1 MIPYASLRA
10 LCFVRLAEAHK
21 HEYHCIVKPIKP
33 LLLLLCLLFSWRA
46 PAVPSEAFLLDRVV
60 ASVGSEV
67 ILLSEVNFESRLAL
81 IQRGGA
87 LGRLTSIDDGLR
99 KSALQGL
106 IIQTL
111 LYAET
116 KRLRAFDAAGVEALK
131 ALRVSF
137 MDTMGESLPEAL
149 AEFEVS
155 DAEFTEY
162 LRRKLYADRL
172 LAERVSGPPNE
183 EEILTFYQSHSELF
197 AGKSLR
203 EAREEVVA
211 LTQERVTKERLLRY
225 LDELKNRFAVRVLP
239 ISKT

>member
-1 MIPYASLRA
+1 M
-10 LCFVRLAEAHK
+10 
-21 HEYHCIVKPIKP
+21 
-33 LLLLLCLLFSWRA
+33 
-46 PAVPSEAFLLDRVV
+46 DRVV

-87 LGRLTSIDDGLR
+87 LGLLTSIDDGLR

-116 KRLRAFDAAGVEALK
+116 KRLRAFDAPEVEALSLK
-131 ALRVSF
+131 ALRVAF
-137 MDTMGESLPEAL
+137 IDAMGESLPDAL

-155 DAEFTEY
+155 EAELTEH

-172 LAERVSGPPNE
+172 LAERVNGPPNE
-183 EEILTFYQSHSELF
+183 EEILTFYQANPALF
-197 AGKSLR
+197 GGKSLQ
-203 EAREEVVA
+203 EARGEVVA
-211 LTQERVTKERLLRY
+211 LAQERVTKERLLRY
-225 LDELKNRFAVRVLP
+225 LDELKSRFSVRFFSL
-239 ISKT
+239 SKT